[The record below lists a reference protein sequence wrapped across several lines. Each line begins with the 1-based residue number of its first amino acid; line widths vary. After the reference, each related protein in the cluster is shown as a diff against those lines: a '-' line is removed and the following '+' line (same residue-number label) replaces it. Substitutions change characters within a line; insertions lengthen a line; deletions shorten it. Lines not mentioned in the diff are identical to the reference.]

1 MGMNS
6 GDFYHQQK
14 KVEQNRDRTD
24 LKGSKHGT
32 IETWQIEQEDAER
45 GEFVPDP
52 MDKDASATKKKGIM
66 GRLSSLFNR
75 KKG

>member
-1 MGMNS
+1 MNS

-14 KVEQNRDRTD
+14 KVEQDRDRAGA
-24 LKGSKHGT
+24 KGSKHGT

-45 GEFVPDP
+45 GEFVADP
-52 MDKDASATKKKGIM
+52 MDKDAAPPKKQGIL
-66 GRLSSLFNR
+66 GRLTSLFNR

>member
-14 KVEQNRDRTD
+14 KVEQNRERTG
-24 LKGSKHGT
+24 LKSSKHGT

-45 GEFVPDP
+45 GDFVADP
-52 MDKDASATKKKGIM
+52 MDKDTAAPKKKGIL